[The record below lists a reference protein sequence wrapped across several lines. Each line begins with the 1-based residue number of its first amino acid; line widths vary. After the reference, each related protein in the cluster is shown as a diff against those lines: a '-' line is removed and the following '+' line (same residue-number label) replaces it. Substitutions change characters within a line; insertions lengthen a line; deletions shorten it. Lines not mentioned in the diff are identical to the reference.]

1 MFYDLMFFVEYG
13 SCVVFSRCSL
23 GVVCSSLV
31 MVILEPRVSRCFWV
45 SALSSLVS
53 CSLLCLH
60 CMTKAP
66 HLQQPKCPQPC
77 GVWRCRWYGNNE
89 KSGAHIVANDI
100 YPVVEDGA
108 VVVHL
113 VETKAVSR
121 QGGTSIKDGK
131 NPLLA
136 SPITL
141 PLHIVVYRHPAPL

>member
-1 MFYDLMFFVEYG
+1 MGYDAADDMA
-13 SCVVFSRCSL
+13 
-23 GVVCSSLV
+23 
-31 MVILEPRVSRCFWV
+31 I
-45 SALSSLVS
+45 
-53 CSLLCLH
+53 
-60 CMTKAP
+60 TK
-66 HLQQPKCPQPC
+66 
-77 GVWRCRWYGNNE
+77 

-136 SPITL
+136 SPIAL
-141 PLHIVVYRHPAPL
+141 PLHIVVYSHPPPL